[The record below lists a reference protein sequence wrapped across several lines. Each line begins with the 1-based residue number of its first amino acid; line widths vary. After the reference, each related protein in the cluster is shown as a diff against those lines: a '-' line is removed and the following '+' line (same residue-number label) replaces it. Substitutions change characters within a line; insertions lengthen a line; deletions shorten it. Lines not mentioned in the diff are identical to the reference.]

1 MERRVLEAGEA
12 GSSRLQSR
20 TPSSASSSGGA
31 VVKNLLADAGDA
43 GDVG

>member
-1 MERRVLEAGEA
+1 MLEAGEA
-12 GSSRLQSR
+12 GSSTLQSR

-31 VVKNLLADAGDA
+31 VVKSPPADAGDA